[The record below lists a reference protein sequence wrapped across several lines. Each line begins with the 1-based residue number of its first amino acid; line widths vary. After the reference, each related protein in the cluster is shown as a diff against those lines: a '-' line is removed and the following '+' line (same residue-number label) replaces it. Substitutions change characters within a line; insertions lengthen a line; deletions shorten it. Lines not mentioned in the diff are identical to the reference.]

1 MITAENYRQT
11 QIMTASPM
19 ELIIMLY
26 DEAIRSLATAED
38 AFKNDQPDRIPEI
51 NNNLLKAQN
60 IITELTVSLD
70 MEKGGAIATNLQ
82 RLYDFMSRHL
92 SIANVSKSAR
102 PIKEVREMMGELRDA
117 WKEVAEKEPK
127 SDHQEEAVAQS
138 NISIEG

>member
-26 DEAIRSLATAED
+26 DEAIRSLTTAEE
-38 AFKNDQPDRIPEI
+38 AFKDERPDRIPEI

-60 IITELTVSLD
+60 IITELTVALD

-92 SIANVSKSAR
+92 SNANVSKTER

-117 WKEVAEKEPK
+117 WKQVAEKEPRPENP
-127 SDHQEEAVAQS
+127 DEPVVQR
-138 NISIEG
+138 NMCIEG